1 MIVVDIVLSHSQ
13 KYCIHMKT
21 EMSPLLVKG
30 CNIGFSSVVMAFM
43 KGGLVIVLHLCSVE
57 CPPMEQLNLMSL
69 FVLYIY
75 IYQGLATLCR
85 HGVESSVLP
94 WQKES
99 TFNLLL

>member
-69 FVLYIY
+69 SVLSLSIY
-75 IYQGLATLCR
+75 IT
-85 HGVESSVLP
+85 VLTWRRP

-99 TFNLLL
+99 TFKILL